1 MAFGFYGLDCHC
13 RYIFN
18 NASYLFWLAL
28 KIIFQMNADS
38 VNAVDPEDR
47 SSNAK
52 TFVEITIV
60 GEDKKG
66 IVADI
71 TKYIFKNG
79 GNIEKINQNVVKGL
93 FGMHLEASFQKIGKS
108 KVIKELA
115 DLSGRLKMEIKIHFH
130 EEDKVKNV
138 AIFVSK
144 EDHCL
149 LKILNSV
156 SKGEIVSNISM
167 IIGSD
172 ERLKPIANSY
182 HIPFFYIDHVN
193 HDEAENRILQLV
205 DQFDIDLIVLA
216 RYMRILA
223 PNFVWRYPNRI
234 INIHPS
240 LLPAFPGAFAY
251 VQAYERGA
259 KIIGCTAHF
268 VTEDLD
274 QGPIIIQESFKVLP
288 NDTLDTIKIKGQSA
302 ESTALLEAVKLFL
315 SDRIE
320 VYWGKVN
327 FK

>member
-1 MAFGFYGLDCHC
+1 MKTDN
-13 RYIFN
+13 IESVDTKN
-18 NASYLFWLAL
+18 N
-28 KIIFQMNADS
+28 S
-38 VNAVDPEDR
+38 VNT
-47 SSNAK
+47 K
-52 TFVEITIV
+52 TFIEITVV
-60 GEDKKG
+60 GKDKKG

-79 GNIEKINQNVVKGL
+79 GNIEKINQNVIKGL
-93 FGMHLEASFQKIGKS
+93 FGMHLEASFQKIDIS
-108 KVIKELA
+108 KMREELA
-115 DLSGRLKMEIKIHFH
+115 ALSVELKMEIKVHFYD
-130 EEDKVKNV
+130 ENKIKNV
-138 AIFVSK
+138 ALFVSK

-149 LKILNSV
+149 LKILDSV

-167 IIGSD
+167 IIGS
-172 ERLKPIANSY
+172 EEKLKHIADSY
-182 HIPFFYIDHVN
+182 SIPFFYVDHAN
-193 HDEAENRILQLV
+193 QNEAENKILQLV
-205 DQFDIDLIVLA
+205 DKFDIDLIVLA
-216 RYMRILA
+216 RYMRILS

-240 LLPAFPGAFAY
+240 LLPAFPGALAY

-288 NDTLDTIKIKGQSA
+288 DDTLEIIKNKGRSA

-315 SDRIE
+315 NDKLE

-327 FK
+327 YKL